1 MRVRRAHM
9 FSQTPTGHNVP
20 MPDDD
25 IERLLREVEQQ
36 TQARLPKSGGSS
48 GSELSRAAG
57 DAVSPDSKSPN
68 SGSLRRRSVVTGAVA
83 GVSVFLLFGVAHT
96 LTWWLPIIGPN
107 PFWGAVAGF
116 ISAAGATYV
125 WGRRS

>member
-1 MRVRRAHM
+1 
-9 FSQTPTGHNVP
+9 

-25 IERLLREVEQQ
+25 IERLLREVEQA
-36 TQARLPKSGGSS
+36 TQARPPQPVGTSGA
-48 GSELSRAAG
+48 ELSRATG
-57 DAVSPDSKSPN
+57 KEVSSDSTPTN
-68 SGSLRRRSVVTGAVA
+68 SGSLRRRSVVTGGVA

-116 ISAAGATYV
+116 LSAAGATYV